1 MWKYGLKW
9 SYTLLSNDKLDKLVK
24 TFKKHK
30 PESGFR
36 YLLGHLR
43 LQGIRLQQKRIWQSL
58 RRVDRLGQCLREH
71 RIIQHRVY
79 CVKRSNALWHID
91 GHHKLIRWGFVIH
104 RIVDG
109 CCQTVRNSGLLPS
122 LLADCSY
129 VFNRSLA
136 YKQVQ
141 TTMLQPFLM
150 CSSLHRKNI
159 ACHHV

>member
-58 RRVDRLGQCLREH
+58 RRVDRLGQCL
-71 RIIQHRVY
+71 
-79 CVKRSNALWHID
+79 
-91 GHHKLIRWGFVIH
+91 
-104 RIVDG
+104 
-109 CCQTVRNSGLLPS
+109 
-122 LLADCSY
+122 
-129 VFNRSLA
+129 
-136 YKQVQ
+136 
-141 TTMLQPFLM
+141 
-150 CSSLHRKNI
+150 
-159 ACHHV
+159 